1 MPEQTVIPTPLLTAH
16 GEETRLKLIAA
27 ATPEFIEQGF
37 RAARVQQ
44 IAKNAGVRLSAINYH
59 FGGKDGLYLA
69 VLRHHGELAIQQRPL
84 LTDTE
89 QSLQQHFRFMIHSLL
104 QRMLDDSQGCQLA
117 QLILREMVN
126 PTAAQDDIFQRFQYP
141 QMQQIFSLLRQILP
155 HADQTAL
162 LRCTLSLFGQ
172 CIIYVLARPLILKT
186 NPDLLSYPGWLD
198 EIENHIVRFSWA
210 GLMALQEASH
220 A

>member
-1 MPEQTVIPTPLLTAH
+1 MPEQTIIPAPPLTAH

-27 ATPEFIEQGF
+27 ATPEFIDQGF

-69 VLRHHGELAIQQRPL
+69 VLRHHGELAIKQRPL

-141 QMQQIFSLLRQILP
+141 QMQQVFSLLRQILP

-162 LRCTLSLFGQ
+162 LRGAVPFTCWCMF
-172 CIIYVLARPLILKT
+172 Y
-186 NPDLLSYPGWLD
+186 N
-198 EIENHIVRFSWA
+198 
-210 GLMALQEASH
+210 
-220 A
+220 

>member
-1 MPEQTVIPTPLLTAH
+1 MPPGTAN
-16 GEETRLKLIAA
+16 RQKCR
-27 ATPEFIEQGF
+27 
-37 RAARVQQ
+37 RASF
-44 IAKNAGVRLSAINYH
+44 GHHYH

-104 QRMLDDSQGCQLA
+104 LRMLDDSQGCQLA
-117 QLILREMVN
+117 QLILREMVPN
-126 PTAAQDDIFQRFQYP
+126 RRTRGFFQRFQYP
-141 QMQQIFSLLRQILP
+141 QMQQVFSLLRQILP

-162 LRCTLSLFGQ
+162 LRCSLSLFGQ
-172 CIIYVLARPLILKT
+172 CIIYVLARPLILRT
-186 NPDLLSYPGWLD
+186 NRGSAVLPGWLD

-210 GLMALQEASH
+210 GLLALQEA
-220 A
+220 APCVN